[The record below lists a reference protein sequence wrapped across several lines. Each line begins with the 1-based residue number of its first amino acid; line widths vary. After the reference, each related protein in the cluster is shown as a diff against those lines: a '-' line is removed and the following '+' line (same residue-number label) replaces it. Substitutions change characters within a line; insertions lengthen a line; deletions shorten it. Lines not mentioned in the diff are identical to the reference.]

1 MVGLVDIQVNAIISS
16 EGKTGAGLVAKLHEK
31 VIMEAK
37 ESWSWASDI
46 WEVNLLAVRWAL
58 GIAKTNLVHS
68 EMFYRFNERA
78 MSDDPKFG
86 THLTGREAYTLNTH
100 TLFHLSSPFFP
111 SHLMESPTPVSR
123 YISQNSKKRVFLAEG
138 SSSGCKEVEVLEV
151 TPPANRSSKPKSS
164 KQKEVVSPE
173 IIDVDMDEDSDV
185 LMLNDQDVFTSAKGK
200 EVLSSSSGGIDGVAN
215 DEPSALLHDSLDPD
229 DFGSNQYYG
238 EDEWIDTY
246 YDDILS
252 DDDYDATLESH
263 FDHMDIPP
271 GVEMSFPWLPTSP
284 KNDSKVPTASSSS
297 TQTTT
302 KTQTTNTNLS
312 PPLNSLLPPDDTQIG
327 DMSTLWDYPVADH
340 QHFQGKPSSKWIGTD
355 FSKKTISGGIGNHY
369 PLSYGS
375 NAFHK
380 MGKEP
385 LVSTGKSKR
394 KSPASHVLS
403 SYYHKFP
410 SAPFHS
416 SAAGGGGSYGVASY
430 SPGWQEFPIDPVMET
445 LSPSGLMDDNQFS
458 MDILMGASRVE
469 PSQPVKVEPR
479 NLDEVL
485 RRFDSF
491 KKFDTVE
498 DYSDHQYAKNGGS
511 TKQPPSSWAKKIQE
525 EWKILEKDL
534 PGAEGT
540 PYHDGLFFFDVF
552 FPSSYPNVPPHVHYH
567 SRGLRINPNLY
578 NCGKVCLSLLNT
590 WSGSQKEKWIPG
602 VSTMLQ
608 VLVSIQGLI
617 LNAKPYFNEPG
628 YAHMDGTVM
637 GEKCSLEYNE
647 RTFIYN
653 LQTMVYNMRRPPK
666 HFEDFAIGYFCKHA
680 RAILVSCRAYLDGA
694 QVGCLVKGGVQD
706 VDEGDKSC
714 SQEFKASLRV
724 FMTTLVNQF
733 VQIGAKDCDEFL
745 YLSQLEKTRA
755 GAHPVTDHQ

>member
-1 MVGLVDIQVNAIISS
+1 
-16 EGKTGAGLVAKLHEK
+16 
-31 VIMEAK
+31 
-37 ESWSWASDI
+37 
-46 WEVNLLAVRWAL
+46 
-58 GIAKTNLVHS
+58 
-68 EMFYRFNERA
+68 
-78 MSDDPKFG
+78 
-86 THLTGREAYTLNTH
+86 
-100 TLFHLSSPFFP
+100 
-111 SHLMESPTPVSR
+111 MESPTPVSR
-123 YISQNSKKRVFLAEG
+123 YIPQNSKKRMFLAEG

-164 KQKEVVSPE
+164 KQKEVISPE
-173 IIDVDMDEDSDV
+173 IIDVDMDEDSDD
-185 LMLNDQDVFTSAKGK
+185 LMLNDPDVFTSAKGK
-200 EVLSSSSGGIDGVAN
+200 KVLSSSSGGIDGVAN
-215 DEPSALLHDSLDPD
+215 DESGALLHDSLDPD

-252 DDDYDATLESH
+252 DDYDATLESH

-271 GVEMSFPWLPTSP
+271 GVEMSFPWLPASP
-284 KNDSKVPTASSSS
+284 KNDSKAPTASSSS
-297 TQTTT
+297 TQATI
-302 KTQTTNTNLS
+302 KTQITNINLS
-312 PPLNSLLPPDDTQIG
+312 PPLSSLLPPDDTQIG
-327 DMSTLWDYPVADH
+327 DMSTLWDGPVADFEMDSSH
-340 QHFQGKPSSKWIGTD
+340 QHFQGKPSSKWTGPD
-355 FSKKTISGGIGNHY
+355 FSKKTVSLGIGNHY
-369 PLSYGS
+369 PLSYDS
-375 NAFHK
+375 TVLHQ

-385 LVSTGKSKR
+385 LVSSGKSKR
-394 KSPASHVLS
+394 KSHASHVLS
-403 SYYHKFP
+403 SHHHKFP

-416 SAAGGGGSYGVASY
+416 SAAGGGGSYPMSVMQPKGYGVASY
-430 SPGWQEFPIDPVMET
+430 SPGWQEFPMNPVLEPM
-445 LSPSGLMDDNQFS
+445 SPSGLIDDNPLAIN
-458 MDILMGASRVE
+458 ILMGASQVE
-469 PSQPVKVEPR
+469 PSRPAKVEPR
-479 NLDEVL
+479 NLDEVF
-485 RRFDSF
+485 RRFDNF

-511 TKQPPSSWAKKIQE
+511 TKQPPSSWARKIQE

-534 PGAEGT
+534 PDEVFVRVYESRMDLLRAVIVGAEGT

-578 NCGKVCLSLLNT
+578 CCGKVCLSLLNT

-680 RAILVSCRAYLDGA
+680 RGILVSCRAYLDGA

-714 SQEFKASLRV
+714 SQEFKASLGV

-733 VQIGAKDCDEFL
+733 VQIGAKDCEEFL
-745 YLSQLEKTRA
+745 YLAQLEKTRT
-755 GAHPVTDHQ
+755 GAHPVPEHP